1 MAKKTTKLS
10 GMVSKPIP
18 VKIISTS
25 DDSPSRY
32 ERSAE
37 DKARDR
43 KYRAEDDIRTM
54 QRAEEI
60 KRDKERMK
68 AMKDIAKEQMDGLKK
83 IC

>member
-1 MAKKTTKLS
+1 MVAKA
-10 GMVSKPIP
+10 IP
-18 VKIISTS
+18 VKIVNTTS
-25 DDSPSRY
+25 DNSIAGSRY
-32 ERSAE
+32 QPSAE

-60 KRDKERMK
+60 RRDKERMK
-68 AMKDIAKEQMDGLKK
+68 AVKDIAKEQMNGLKK